1 MAKNKSSAARK
12 HQVIENVRW
21 LTEQKRA
28 LDRAYEDGNKDGFYN
43 CMTVMLYE
51 LRNVY
56 GYGQTRMERLVE
68 KIMDLTDSMDKGLV
82 NVEDVRAQLR
92 EECGILLDWRRAKRI
107 YEKTGEYPDWRNQ
120 KPEGGDSSE

>member
-12 HQVIENVRW
+12 HQVIENARW

-56 GYGQTRMERLVE
+56 GLSL
-68 KIMDLTDSMDKGLV
+68 IH
-82 NVEDVRAQLR
+82 
-92 EECGILLDWRRAKRI
+92 I
-107 YEKTGEYPDWRNQ
+107 
-120 KPEGGDSSE
+120 

>member
-12 HQVIENVRW
+12 HQAIENVRW

-82 NVEDVRAQLR
+82 NG